1 MKLGI
6 IKRVFAF
13 SCAAVLVFS
22 MSGCVS
28 NSSTDNAKSLGSS
41 GDDYNITEF
50 EEEEVIVEPS
60 MKISFSEKGTV
71 RYEGTG
77 TNLIDFWE
85 YGAPQSDTVYFEG
98 AGGDFLEDYYK
109 RDCIEFAFEYK
120 NMIYFL
126 KRTYDDSESK
136 PKYDFTL
143 YRMNLKG
150 ENITKV
156 SSFSLDRKEID
167 IDEYDDYLDTDYESS
182 WVKRHILNTAGIIP
196 SVEYE
201 FLNVYVQNNCIVF
214 SVYYSGNYY
223 SYYQTTMYKIDLT
236 SGITN
241 ELIKIDDT
249 SLSFVRIEND
259 YTYLYTPD
267 YNYDEEDEDTD
278 NTSQYDDLLVYKIDN
293 KTNKSSKFKL
303 SEKFGKV
310 YSEVIGI
317 YDGKLVCST
326 EDYIDLIDND
336 GKIKNIYD
344 KKKNHYSDVYDA
356 QLVGNYVLIGSEY
369 STGYSYKC
377 DLRNGK
383 VESISGTD
391 LSKALYSFGD
401 KYICYKEPTQ
411 KEREQYEEQYF
422 ENMDSI
428 FSSYKPFDC
437 SKHVFWS
444 REEDVLA
451 DKHNYMPIKNF
462 PKSDI
467 YYDDCY

>member
-50 EEEEVIVEPS
+50 EEEEVIVDQS
-60 MKISFSEKGTV
+60 IKISFSEKGTV

-85 YGAPQSDTVYFEG
+85 YGAPQSNTVYFEG
-98 AGGDFLEDYYK
+98 SGGDFLEDYYK

-156 SSFSLDRKEID
+156 SNFSLNSSRE
-167 IDEYDDYLDTDYESS
+167 EYDDDDLNLYSS
-182 WVKRHILNTAGIIP
+182 IVYDLMMHDFC
-196 SVEYE
+196 EYE
-201 FLNVYVQNNCIVF
+201 IRDVYIGNDSLVF
-214 SVYYSGNYY
+214 GVLYYDYDECHNDV
-223 SYYQTTMYKIDLT
+223 YKIDLK
-236 SGITN
+236 SGIINKLMDIEYAT
-241 ELIKIDDT
+241 
-249 SLSFVRIEND
+249 LSFARLEND
-259 YTYLYTPD
+259 YTYLYISDNDD
-267 YNYDEEDEDTD
+267 YSEDDNDDKFDYDR
-278 NTSQYDDLLVYKIDN
+278 LAVFRIDN
-293 KTNKSSKFKL
+293 KTNENSKV
-303 SEKFGKV
+303 KFTDKNDKV
-310 YSEVIGI
+310 YSEVIGT
-317 YDGKLVCST
+317 YDDQLICTT

-336 GKIKNIYD
+336 GNVKTVYD

>member
-50 EEEEVIVEPS
+50 EEEEVIVDQS
-60 MKISFSEKGTV
+60 IKISFSEKGTV

-85 YGAPQSDTVYFEG
+85 YGAPQSNTVYFEG

-126 KRTYDDSESK
+126 KRTYEK
-136 PKYDFTL
+136 TNYVYTL
-143 YRMNLKG
+143 YRMDLKG
-150 ENITKV
+150 DNITKV
-156 SSFSLDRKEID
+156 SSITLKNNLAAEV
-167 IDEYDDYLDTDYESS
+167 YDYC
-182 WVKRHILNTAGIIP
+182 
-196 SVEYE
+196 EYE
-201 FLNVYVQNNCIVF
+201 IRDVYIGNDSLVF
-214 SVYYSGNYY
+214 GVLYYDYDECHNDV
-223 SYYQTTMYKIDLT
+223 YKIDLK
-236 SGITN
+236 SGIINKLMDIEYAT
-241 ELIKIDDT
+241 
-249 SLSFVRIEND
+249 LSFARLEND
-259 YTYLYTPD
+259 YTYLYISDNDD
-267 YNYDEEDEDTD
+267 YSEDDNDDKFDYDR
-278 NTSQYDDLLVYKIDN
+278 LAVFRIDN
-293 KTNKSSKFKL
+293 KTNENSKV
-303 SEKFGKV
+303 KFTDKNDKV
-310 YSEVIGI
+310 YSEVIGT
-317 YDGKLVCST
+317 YDDQLICTT

-336 GKIKNIYD
+336 GNVKTVYD

>member
-6 IKRVFAF
+6 IKRVIAVSF
-13 SCAAVLVFS
+13 AAVLVFS

-50 EEEEVIVEPS
+50 EEEEVIVDQS
-60 MKISFSEKGTV
+60 IKFSFSEKGKI

-85 YGAPQSDTVYFEG
+85 YGAPQSNTVYFEG

-126 KRTYDDSESK
+126 KRTYEK
-136 PKYDFTL
+136 TNYVYTL
-143 YRMNLKG
+143 YRMDLKG
-150 ENITKV
+150 DNITKV
-156 SSFSLDRKEID
+156 SSITLKNNLAAEA
-167 IDEYDDYLDTDYESS
+167 YDYC
-182 WVKRHILNTAGIIP
+182 
-196 SVEYE
+196 EYE
-201 FLNVYVQNNCIVF
+201 IRDVYICNDSLVF
-214 SVYYSGNYY
+214 GVLYYDYDECHNDV
-223 SYYQTTMYKIDLT
+223 YKIDLK
-236 SGITN
+236 SGIINKLMDIEYAT
-241 ELIKIDDT
+241 
-249 SLSFVRIEND
+249 LSFARLEND
-259 YTYLYTPD
+259 YTYLYISDNDD
-267 YNYDEEDEDTD
+267 YSEDDNDDKFDYDR
-278 NTSQYDDLLVYKIDN
+278 LAVFRIDN
-293 KTNKSSKFKL
+293 KTNENSKV
-303 SEKFGKV
+303 KFTDKNDKV
-310 YSEVIGI
+310 YSEVIGT
-317 YDGKLVCST
+317 YDDQLICTT

-336 GKIKNIYD
+336 GNVKTVYD

>member
-6 IKRVFAF
+6 IKRVIAVSF
-13 SCAAVLVFS
+13 AAVLVFS

-50 EEEEVIVEPS
+50 EEEEVIVDQS
-60 MKISFSEKGTV
+60 IKISFSEKGTV

-85 YGAPQSDTVYFEG
+85 YGAPQSNTVYFEG

-126 KRTYDDSESK
+126 KRTYEK
-136 PKYDFTL
+136 TNYVYTL
-143 YRMNLKG
+143 YRMDLKG
-150 ENITKV
+150 DNITKV
-156 SSFSLDRKEID
+156 SSITLKNNLAAEA
-167 IDEYDDYLDTDYESS
+167 YDYC
-182 WVKRHILNTAGIIP
+182 
-196 SVEYE
+196 EYE
-201 FLNVYVQNNCIVF
+201 IRDVYICNDSLVF
-214 SVYYSGNYY
+214 GVLYYDYDECHNDV
-223 SYYQTTMYKIDLT
+223 YKIDLK
-236 SGITN
+236 SGIINKLMDIEYAT
-241 ELIKIDDT
+241 
-249 SLSFVRIEND
+249 LSFARLEND
-259 YTYLYTPD
+259 YTYLYISDNDD
-267 YNYDEEDEDTD
+267 YSEDDNDDKFDYDR
-278 NTSQYDDLLVYKIDN
+278 LAVFRIDN
-293 KTNKSSKFKL
+293 KTNENSKV
-303 SEKFGKV
+303 KFTDKNDKV
-310 YSEVIGI
+310 YSEVIGT
-317 YDGKLVCST
+317 YDDQLICTT

-336 GKIKNIYD
+336 GNVKTVYD

>member
-6 IKRVFAF
+6 IKRVIAVSF
-13 SCAAVLVFS
+13 AAVLVFS

-50 EEEEVIVEPS
+50 EEEEVIVDQS
-60 MKISFSEKGTV
+60 IKISFSEKGTV

-85 YGAPQSDTVYFEG
+85 YGAPQSNTVYFEG

-126 KRTYDDSESK
+126 KRTYEK
-136 PKYDFTL
+136 TNYVYTL
-143 YRMNLKG
+143 YRMDLKG
-150 ENITKV
+150 DNITKV
-156 SSFSLDRKEID
+156 SSITLKNNLAAEA
-167 IDEYDDYLDTDYESS
+167 YDYC
-182 WVKRHILNTAGIIP
+182 
-196 SVEYE
+196 EYE
-201 FLNVYVQNNCIVF
+201 IRDVYICNDSLVF
-214 SVYYSGNYY
+214 GVLYYDYDECHNDV
-223 SYYQTTMYKIDLT
+223 YKIDLK
-236 SGITN
+236 SGIINKLMDIEYAT
-241 ELIKIDDT
+241 
-249 SLSFVRIEND
+249 LSFARLEND
-259 YTYLYTPD
+259 YTYLYISDNDD
-267 YNYDEEDEDTD
+267 YSEDDNDDKFDYDR
-278 NTSQYDDLLVYKIDN
+278 LAVFRIDN
-293 KTNKSSKFKL
+293 KTNENSKV
-303 SEKFGKV
+303 KFTDKNDKV
-310 YSEVIGI
+310 YSEVIGT
-317 YDGKLVCST
+317 YDDQLICTT

-336 GKIKNIYD
+336 GNVKTVYD

-451 DKHNYMPIKNF
+451 DKHN
-462 PKSDI
+462 
-467 YYDDCY
+467 

>member
-50 EEEEVIVEPS
+50 EEEEVIVDQS
-60 MKISFSEKGTV
+60 IKISFSEKGTV

-126 KRTYDDSESK
+126 KRTYEK
-136 PKYDFTL
+136 TNYVYTL
-143 YRMNLKG
+143 YRMDLKG
-150 ENITKV
+150 DNITKV
-156 SSFSLDRKEID
+156 SSITLKNNLAAEVYS
-167 IDEYDDYLDTDYESS
+167 YC
-182 WVKRHILNTAGIIP
+182 
-196 SVEYE
+196 EYE
-201 FLNVYVQNNCIVF
+201 IRDVYICNDSLVF
-214 SVYYSGNYY
+214 GVLYYDYDECHNDV
-223 SYYQTTMYKIDLT
+223 YKIDLK
-236 SGITN
+236 SGIINKLMDIEYAT
-241 ELIKIDDT
+241 
-249 SLSFVRIEND
+249 LSFARLEND
-259 YTYLYTPD
+259 YTYLYISDNDD
-267 YNYDEEDEDTD
+267 YSEDDNDDKFDYDR
-278 NTSQYDDLLVYKIDN
+278 LAVFRIDN
-293 KTNKSSKFKL
+293 KTNENSKV
-303 SEKFGKV
+303 KFTDKNDKV
-310 YSEVIGI
+310 YSEVIGT
-317 YDGKLVCST
+317 YDDQLICTT

-336 GKIKNIYD
+336 GNVKTVYD

-391 LSKALYSFGD
+391 LSKALYSFDD